1 MLAIIKFFV
10 LLTKIQRSFINFY
23 RMQIQRIQ
31 SLYIFL
37 AIVAMA
43 IFVIV
48 PYGQAIDRTVDPAVT
63 VSLETMSEYG
73 VLIPAGAVIILLL
86 CGLFLYR
93 NINLQRTVVMITLML
108 TLSTIAVV
116 FFALYKMGESE
127 GLEPSF
133 TVWDITLPIAALM
146 EILAISG
153 INHDIKLL
161 KSYDRLR

>member
-1 MLAIIKFFV
+1 
-10 LLTKIQRSFINFY
+10 
-23 RMQIQRIQ
+23 MQIQRIQ

-43 IFVIV
+43 IFIIV
-48 PYGQAIDRTVDPAVT
+48 PYGKAIDMTSGAPVEEM
-63 VSLETMSEYG
+63 LYTMTEWG
-73 VLIPAGAVIILLL
+73 VLIPSGAVVILLL
-86 CGLFLYR
+86 AGLFLFR
-93 NINLQRTVVMITLML
+93 NLSLQRTVVMITLML

-116 FFALYKMGESE
+116 CFALFKMADAE
-127 GLEPSF
+127 GLDASF
-133 TVWDITLPIAALM
+133 TFWDILLPVAALL

>member
-1 MLAIIKFFV
+1 
-10 LLTKIQRSFINFY
+10 
-23 RMQIQRIQ
+23 MQIQRIQ

-43 IFVIV
+43 IFIIV
-48 PYGQAIDRTVDPAVT
+48 PYGKAIDMTSGAPVEEM
-63 VSLETMSEYG
+63 LYTMTKWG
-73 VLIPAGAVIILLL
+73 VLIPSGAVVILLL
-86 CGLFLYR
+86 AGLFLFR
-93 NINLQRTVVMITLML
+93 NLSLQRTVVMITLML

-116 FFALYKMGESE
+116 CFALFKMADAE
-127 GLEPSF
+127 GLDASF
-133 TVWDITLPIAALM
+133 TFWDILLPVTALL

>member
-1 MLAIIKFFV
+1 
-10 LLTKIQRSFINFY
+10 
-23 RMQIQRIQ
+23 MQIQRIQ

-43 IFVIV
+43 IFIIV
-48 PYGQAIDRTVDPAVT
+48 PYGKAIDMTSGAPVEEM
-63 VSLETMSEYG
+63 LYTMTEWG
-73 VLIPAGAVIILLL
+73 VLIPSGAVVILLL
-86 CGLFLYR
+86 AGLFMFR
-93 NINLQRTVVMITLML
+93 NLSLQRTVVMITLML

-116 FFALYKMGESE
+116 CFALFKMADGE
-127 GLEPSF
+127 GLDASF
-133 TVWDITLPIAALM
+133 TFWDILLPVAALL

>member
-1 MLAIIKFFV
+1 
-10 LLTKIQRSFINFY
+10 
-23 RMQIQRIQ
+23 MQIQRIQ

-43 IFVIV
+43 IFIIV
-48 PYGQAIDRTVDPAVT
+48 PYGKAIDMTSGAPVEEM
-63 VSLETMSEYG
+63 LYTMTEWG
-73 VLIPAGAVIILLL
+73 VLIPSGAVVILLL
-86 CGLFLYR
+86 AGLFMFR
-93 NINLQRTVVMITLML
+93 NLSLQRTVVMITLML

-116 FFALYKMGESE
+116 CFALFKMADAE
-127 GLEPSF
+127 GLDASF
-133 TVWDITLPIAALM
+133 TFWDILLPVAALL

>member
-1 MLAIIKFFV
+1 
-10 LLTKIQRSFINFY
+10 
-23 RMQIQRIQ
+23 MQIQRIQ

-43 IFVIV
+43 IFIIV
-48 PYGQAIDRTVDPAVT
+48 PYGKAIDMTSGAPVEEM
-63 VSLETMSEYG
+63 LYTMTEWG
-73 VLIPAGAVIILLL
+73 VLIPSGAVVILLL
-86 CGLFLYR
+86 AGLFMFR
-93 NINLQRTVVMITLML
+93 NLSLQRTVVMITLML

-116 FFALYKMGESE
+116 CFALFKMADAE
-127 GLEPSF
+127 GLDASF
-133 TVWDITLPIAALM
+133 TVWDILLPLAAFL